1 MMLVPILAAYTD
13 MSSSTSVKNMDV
25 ENIKSPNIKI

>member
-13 MSSSTSVKNMDV
+13 MSWSTSVKNMDV
-25 ENIKSPNIKI
+25 ENITSPNIKI